1 MQKIEVFENKNFV
14 GYLSILERDNYCF
27 EYADSWLES
36 QESFAIDPFF
46 SMEKQ
51 PVYFKN
57 LVGSF
62 GDISPDRW
70 GKLIQSRN
78 AQMQLSES
86 EYMLGVSDEF
96 RLGALRLKKDNKFLA
111 ESLISPSVIYL
122 SDLQN
127 SSLKLENE
135 EYTKNDLEILLS
147 PGSSLGGARPKVTI
161 RDGKDLYLAK
171 FSSNKDSYSVILW
184 EKTLLDLARISKI
197 HTPELKLVK
206 IDNKDILLI
215 KRFDRNNERRIPFM
229 SAMTLLKTNEKQD
242 ANEKSYVNIANQL
255 NFKNK
260 EELFRRMV
268 FNTLFGNTD
277 DHLRNHALLYDK
289 KSKTWNLSP
298 VFDLNPT
305 PYVYHKQYHALNFID
320 KISLPSIE
328 LCKDIAIKFK
338 VDENKFRTIIQDCLN
353 ARDKYRE
360 IAIRNGIKLSEIKQF
375 EQNFEHND
383 FKKARQF
390 LENKKTTAYFKDTL

>member
-1 MQKIEVFENKNFV
+1 MQKIEVFENENFV

-27 EYADSWLES
+27 EYANSWLES
-36 QESFAIDPFF
+36 QESFAIDPLF

-51 PVYFKN
+51 LVYFKN

-96 RLGALRLKKDNKFLA
+96 RLGALRLKKDNQFLT

-229 SAMTLLKTNEKQD
+229 SAMTLLQT
-242 ANEKSYVNIANQL
+242 NEKSYVNIANQL

-305 PYVYHKQYHALNFID
+305 PYVYHKL
-320 KISLPSIE
+320 
-328 LCKDIAIKFK
+328 
-338 VDENKFRTIIQDCLN
+338 
-353 ARDKYRE
+353 
-360 IAIRNGIKLSEIKQF
+360 
-375 EQNFEHND
+375 
-383 FKKARQF
+383 
-390 LENKKTTAYFKDTL
+390 